1 MIRTGKPTIL
11 IAAGLMLG
19 LGGCEDSAASAK
31 ADAEAKASAAAA
43 EKTAKTKEQIGHD
56 VGCLAALRWQKA
68 TLATA
73 GIGDVK
79 IYEDYFHEKLSA
91 ALGSQMIS
99 EPPAPMLTRSSIPDY
114 LDWAYPDAVK
124 TRFTTGKDLDGDGKV
139 SAAERSGPG
148 FNTVASCV
156 LEVAEAGK
164 GALAGNDKVAR
175 ATRIEEVRKRL
186 KDKDA

>member
-19 LGGCEDSAASAK
+19 LAGCENGAAAAK
-31 ADAEAKASAAAA
+31 ADAEAKAEAAAA
-43 EKTAKTKEQIGHD
+43 EKTAKTKEQVAHN
-56 VGCLAALRWQKA
+56 VGCLSALRWQKA
-68 TLATA
+68 ALATA
-73 GIGDVK
+73 GIGDLK
-79 IYEDYFHEKLSA
+79 TYDDYFTEKLDA

-99 EPPAPMLTRSSIPDY
+99 EPPAPMLSRSTIPDY

-124 TRFTTGKDLDGDGKV
+124 TRFTAGKDENGDGAV
-139 SAAERSGPG
+139 SSAEKNAPG
-148 FNTVASCV
+148 FNTVAICV

-175 ATRIEEVRKRL
+175 ATKIEGLRGRL
-186 KDKDA
+186 KDKGV

>member
-11 IAAGLMLG
+11 IVAGMLLG
-19 LGGCEDSAASAK
+19 LSACEDGAANAK
-31 ADAEAKASAAAA
+31 ADAEARENAAAT
-43 EKTAKTKEQIGHD
+43 EKTAKTKAQVAHNI
-56 VGCLAALRWQKA
+56 GCLAALRWQKA
-68 TLATA
+68 ALATA
-73 GIGDVK
+73 GIGDVQV
-79 IYEDYFHEKLSA
+79 YDEYFSEKLDA

-99 EPPAPMLTRSSIPDY
+99 EPPAPMLSRSTIPDY

-124 TRFTTGKDLDGDGKV
+124 TRFTAGKDENGDGTV
-139 SAAERSGPG
+139 SGAERNAPG

-175 ATRIEEVRKRL
+175 AARIEALRGKL
-186 KDKDA
+186 TDKGA